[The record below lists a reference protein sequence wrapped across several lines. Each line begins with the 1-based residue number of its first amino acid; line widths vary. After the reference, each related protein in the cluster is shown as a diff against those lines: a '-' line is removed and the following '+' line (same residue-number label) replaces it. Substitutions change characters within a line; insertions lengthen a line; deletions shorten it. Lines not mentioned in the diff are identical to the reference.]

1 MFNFAANL
9 GFIFPQCPFLDRFS
23 AAARAGFQRCEFLF
37 PYYFKPEDLGTKL
50 SASEL
55 MQALFNLPP
64 GNWDA
69 GRGWTCGT
77 AWPGSGFC
85 SLNYACPAVCIAQ
98 DFNVIAMQSD
108 KHAMEMFSKED
119 TNYSKVAEKMKFF
132 MCSRGPMQV

>member
-37 PYYFKPEDLGTKL
+37 PYYFKPEEIGTKL

-64 GNWDA
+64 GNWDV
-69 GRGWTCGT
+69 GRG
-77 AWPGSGFC
+77 
-85 SLNYACPAVCIAQ
+85 
-98 DFNVIAMQSD
+98 D
-108 KHAMEMFSKED
+108 
-119 TNYSKVAEKMKFF
+119 
-132 MCSRGPMQV
+132 SRHCLAGKRFLQPQLSAP

>member
-69 GRGWTCGT
+69 RRGGLAALLGREAVFAASIERALRCASPKTLT
-77 AWPGSGFC
+77 
-85 SLNYACPAVCIAQ
+85 SLLCKAIN
-98 DFNVIAMQSD
+98 MQ
-108 KHAMEMFSKED
+108 
-119 TNYSKVAEKMKFF
+119 
-132 MCSRGPMQV
+132 